1 MLVSTA
7 QNEEEGA
14 LKEATEKAEDVHP
27 SKDVI
32 IAGVQNPL
40 GFVPVPNVK
49 DIAEVLVRLKIADS
63 SLEKGIKEQEE
74 GRKEKPS

>member
-1 MLVSTA
+1 MRSVKLMLVSTA

-32 IAGVQNPL
+32 IAGV
-40 GFVPVPNVK
+40 
-49 DIAEVLVRLKIADS
+49 
-63 SLEKGIKEQEE
+63 
-74 GRKEKPS
+74 